1 VDLALWT
8 MDENT
13 ASRSADTTV
22 VIAAGKG
29 VEVSCQPGDR
39 NTIQY
44 ARSCETTGW
53 VFGSEN
59 GSTLHRAEA
68 HVWIR
73 PTDASLDSWSVT
85 VLSRGVTNA
94 PQHVTIERV
103 SNDTPPLSPI
113 EGTYSGTI
121 TLVDVYRFSDTAGT
135 TAPITLDVQAR
146 VLPDLGNDISEAFEI
161 VDPIGVF
168 VRGNVARLLPAD
180 DAQSSLFAYMD
191 EASSETAYYSRSHN
205 AATGTLTGSVRMFA
219 EVDES
224 GDNVASLTWKFDL
237 RRTGPLVACTRDADC
252 VSAQRC
258 DRERH
263 TCLASASEIP
273 ASVNGFTISEEWLRA
288 LRSAQN
294 RSVSA
299 VGVAG
304 ALYLPP
310 LYDEPTGVG
319 RATGSESIDIF
330 GAEAFDR
337 VSGPREGWIAC
348 DESIARWGEGVAEAL
363 GTQARSE
370 FCVNPTCSQR
380 RDPATACSSM
390 YYEQGALNEDLAS
403 TSIPCFL
410 ATPAATPAPNGR
422 LAAVRA
428 VAGWEATCEGLYAN
442 LARSSRDVP
451 ATFSG
456 FLSESCVRPAGQ
468 HAFVIRDENGE
479 DRHHVYLCRRYKEAL
494 LGPFSSRRTAER
506 SLCYEPGTGAR
517 PLLASTHFDDGR
529 GNVSHE
535 ELCQSGLPPRGID
548 LIHYQDRTDLLGV
561 DQLDSSELLSSC
573 AHELDARPPAIGGNL
588 GLAWNALL
596 NGGVCFS
603 AAQFYAA
610 MSALRSSFDRDFS
623 LSSSLLHRL
632 LRQWLELHS
641 FVAHET
647 LEQRVLAGVLRY
659 EQTSAGNSSSPD
671 IPELERTLDQ
681 MRDGWDFL
689 FEHGRVILHMS
700 NQDYE
705 HDWSES
711 GPKSLPVTIIDTAS
725 RHLRLAKEFADDEY
739 LRGAVTCAPGAF
751 TLPAAVQ
758 RQTSTALRYTIAAE
772 ALARRLYD
780 DTTAIA
786 CTSCPQ
792 GTACGVDNVCVRS
805 DGAVARQ
812 VVEWS
817 SEWESSL
824 IQLAAARA
832 GLRDSITRIL
842 RCETPLGLSDT
853 DVPLFFGDPTGD
865 TNRFFAA
872 SDYLVTGWAVPAV
885 NTALASLDQ
894 ARAAWL
900 QRRESDIQQQLTDQE
915 AERRRE
921 DLAARYGRPLVDAC
935 GLKDVEAKDALALFQ
950 SGALRV
956 DDCFV
961 DKSRP
966 ECTADARDLWGNLQS
981 DDPRVRFELC
991 YWNQVFGAGYSR
1003 EHQMAAGWST
1013 ATVDLDLGSD
1023 EPSPTVQ
1030 SAGYSLPLDSFFFM
1044 AAWLR
1049 TNEEGDNESRA
1060 LAVCA
1065 EHFGGVEHRLPSPQD
1080 DDPLIAERA
1089 ACYRGQLGD
1098 ALVAGAAAEKATGIA
1113 ISEWKDTQD
1122 AYQLGA
1128 RHCIER
1134 IRDADQRLAVESAH
1148 SVHMGELQWL
1158 LKVAQKNTGGLNLLS
1173 SLTSFRIGDVVDL
1186 LAGNSNMSDKW
1197 SPSAV
1202 QRALEEADRKHRLVQ
1217 LALERNTQAL
1227 LCFQEV
1233 DLRRV
1238 GIRTA
1243 ALRVGSADVEAKT
1256 AWKRLVDVSRSLEQV
1271 LLEGPAAV
1279 AREEHRTVPQIAFH
1293 YWLDERVA
1301 RFQKDFEWSKRLTFL
1316 ALRAVEYEMQQ
1327 SIGLGEIVLSASH
1340 PEQLRDALQTIQ
1352 QEQVARTINSR
1363 RPESSIVVL
1372 SLRDEI
1378 FRMEDRSRLEPGER
1392 AWTPQQRF
1400 QHRLVSDTWAV
1411 YDATGTEYLGQGVP
1425 FIIEPRGALEHRCAE
1440 RMWEVTATLQGDLLD
1455 TREPFA
1461 HVFVIKRNNFA
1472 SQWCT
1477 GLAGEEA
1484 YQVGSMPP
1492 VSRLF
1497 HPSRQGGAESAGI
1510 ERTTALIQPWLNVP
1524 RSEFYKQQYIEGA
1537 SDEFA
1542 GRGMYG
1548 EYVLL
1553 FPWKGLLENGF
1564 PLEQVEDVLLRIDY
1578 LSVDDL
1584 QLPSANA
1591 VGSESASLGSHLPSR

>member
-1 VDLALWT
+1 MDGGVCNRSLDEIQRLLAEPRACIDDLQCPDGSFCNSFRGSCDWQCLADSDCGGLGACGCDGRCAIGGDGTPSPPATCDRDTGLLLALRGADSAGVRQCRFDDECPNGSACDTGTNTCSWSCLATDHAEHGCGEGQVCDCFGQCVSLSADPSGRPSVKLSLPNLDVSPAHLSVVECDSCDTGAWAPRRVDLALWT

-468 HAFVIRDENGE
+468 HVFVIRDENGE

-494 LGPFSSRRTAER
+494 LGPFSSRRKAER

-647 LEQRVLAGVLRY
+647 
-659 EQTSAGNSSSPD
+659 
-671 IPELERTLDQ
+671 
-681 MRDGWDFL
+681 
-689 FEHGRVILHMS
+689 
-700 NQDYE
+700 
-705 HDWSES
+705 
-711 GPKSLPVTIIDTAS
+711 
-725 RHLRLAKEFADDEY
+725 
-739 LRGAVTCAPGAF
+739 
-751 TLPAAVQ
+751 
-758 RQTSTALRYTIAAE
+758 
-772 ALARRLYD
+772 
-780 DTTAIA
+780 
-786 CTSCPQ
+786 
-792 GTACGVDNVCVRS
+792 
-805 DGAVARQ
+805 
-812 VVEWS
+812 
-817 SEWESSL
+817 
-824 IQLAAARA
+824 
-832 GLRDSITRIL
+832 
-842 RCETPLGLSDT
+842 
-853 DVPLFFGDPTGD
+853 
-865 TNRFFAA
+865 
-872 SDYLVTGWAVPAV
+872 
-885 NTALASLDQ
+885 
-894 ARAAWL
+894 
-900 QRRESDIQQQLTDQE
+900 
-915 AERRRE
+915 
-921 DLAARYGRPLVDAC
+921 
-935 GLKDVEAKDALALFQ
+935 
-950 SGALRV
+950 
-956 DDCFV
+956 
-961 DKSRP
+961 
-966 ECTADARDLWGNLQS
+966 
-981 DDPRVRFELC
+981 
-991 YWNQVFGAGYSR
+991 
-1003 EHQMAAGWST
+1003 
-1013 ATVDLDLGSD
+1013 
-1023 EPSPTVQ
+1023 
-1030 SAGYSLPLDSFFFM
+1030 
-1044 AAWLR
+1044 
-1049 TNEEGDNESRA
+1049 
-1060 LAVCA
+1060 
-1065 EHFGGVEHRLPSPQD
+1065 
-1080 DDPLIAERA
+1080 
-1089 ACYRGQLGD
+1089 
-1098 ALVAGAAAEKATGIA
+1098 
-1113 ISEWKDTQD
+1113 
-1122 AYQLGA
+1122 
-1128 RHCIER
+1128 
-1134 IRDADQRLAVESAH
+1134 
-1148 SVHMGELQWL
+1148 
-1158 LKVAQKNTGGLNLLS
+1158 
-1173 SLTSFRIGDVVDL
+1173 
-1186 LAGNSNMSDKW
+1186 
-1197 SPSAV
+1197 
-1202 QRALEEADRKHRLVQ
+1202 
-1217 LALERNTQAL
+1217 
-1227 LCFQEV
+1227 
-1233 DLRRV
+1233 
-1238 GIRTA
+1238 
-1243 ALRVGSADVEAKT
+1243 
-1256 AWKRLVDVSRSLEQV
+1256 
-1271 LLEGPAAV
+1271 
-1279 AREEHRTVPQIAFH
+1279 
-1293 YWLDERVA
+1293 
-1301 RFQKDFEWSKRLTFL
+1301 
-1316 ALRAVEYEMQQ
+1316 
-1327 SIGLGEIVLSASH
+1327 
-1340 PEQLRDALQTIQ
+1340 
-1352 QEQVARTINSR
+1352 
-1363 RPESSIVVL
+1363 
-1372 SLRDEI
+1372 
-1378 FRMEDRSRLEPGER
+1378 
-1392 AWTPQQRF
+1392 
-1400 QHRLVSDTWAV
+1400 
-1411 YDATGTEYLGQGVP
+1411 
-1425 FIIEPRGALEHRCAE
+1425 
-1440 RMWEVTATLQGDLLD
+1440 
-1455 TREPFA
+1455 
-1461 HVFVIKRNNFA
+1461 
-1472 SQWCT
+1472 
-1477 GLAGEEA
+1477 
-1484 YQVGSMPP
+1484 
-1492 VSRLF
+1492 
-1497 HPSRQGGAESAGI
+1497 
-1510 ERTTALIQPWLNVP
+1510 
-1524 RSEFYKQQYIEGA
+1524 
-1537 SDEFA
+1537 
-1542 GRGMYG
+1542 
-1548 EYVLL
+1548 
-1553 FPWKGLLENGF
+1553 
-1564 PLEQVEDVLLRIDY
+1564 
-1578 LSVDDL
+1578 
-1584 QLPSANA
+1584 
-1591 VGSESASLGSHLPSR
+1591 